1 MTPSGKRGG
10 GTCGAEIASGAVP
23 SDERLSAPKPAL
35 TMAPQPQISWRLR
48 PERKLVTILFA
59 DIKGSTELIAGLD
72 PEQADELLMHAIDLM
87 IQAVHRFGGTVNRIA
102 GDGIMAMF
110 GAPVAE
116 EYHALQACHAALAIL
131 ADMRQQ
137 RSNGLASM
145 PVRIGLHSGEAVVR
159 NTVTDTSSHYDALG
173 ETVHIAARME
183 QNAEPDSVLIT
194 AETRRLA
201 GEHVEARALGATSI
215 KGLAGP
221 LQVFELL
228 RAFPSAARR
237 PHTRPGGGLTRFVN
251 RVAEL
256 ELLRGAA
263 ATGGIVALVGDAG
276 CGKSRL
282 VQEFIATLEPGE
294 WCVCRGHAMPFGNVG
309 YRIVIDLIHDHFGIM
324 PGDSIETLRQKI
336 IDGTQQL
343 LGETVPEARQAL
355 LALCD
360 QTTAEP
366 AWQALEPAERRR
378 RVETAVA
385 NLFRAIARRQRLLLV
400 LEDLHWI
407 DGDSGDLLN
416 LLAELARS
424 ERILIVATARPDSAL
439 EWLQRG
445 HGTIC
450 PVEPL
455 NDEMAQELVR
465 SLVLPGPESASL
477 ERQLVSRTRGNP
489 LFIEECLSSL
499 ADTGALEAEQ
509 SSYRLVG
516 AVRDVELPASLRVL
530 LTSRVD
536 RVPALEKD
544 VLQAASVVGH
554 VVPTDLVELIVPTEP
569 ERLREALESLH
580 ARGFLTPSDG
590 ASDGSSFDFRHA
602 MTREAVYSD
611 MLLRN
616 RRDLHARTLAAIEQ
630 RYEDRIIEYVES
642 LAEHASR
649 AEAWDKA
656 ADYYRRSARKAIF
669 RNSNSEA
676 ARFLQQA
683 LDALSR
689 CPDSEENRAT
699 QVDVRLEMRYPL
711 FKLGRTEEVADHL
724 GRAAPLALQLHD
736 NRRLALLYTYE
747 SHVRWLFGET
757 DAALAAARQA
767 MEAAA
772 ATGDRALQVR
782 ARFQEGLVRM
792 TRAEY
797 PAAIEAIGGV
807 LDYARAKYEAGS
819 YPDAAMA
826 VTAQCYL
833 ARIHADTG
841 MFDVAQRHLDGA
853 NALAAEIDDAFSW
866 QFVPIAEGYLNL
878 CRGDA
883 AASIPSF
890 ERARGTAVAADAR
903 LMVPVPTGFL
913 GMAYAA
919 IGRDKEAIERL
930 TDAIADAD
938 AMKHRAGQSIRLAA
952 LARAYLAEGEVD
964 AAFSNAVAAADMARA
979 QVEPNGEAL
988 ALRVIG
994 EARLMRDPPNRD
1006 AAKGAIAQALH
1017 IAKAHGLAPLAED
1030 CRRRLS
1036 QL

>member
-1 MTPSGKRGG
+1 MTPPGNQVSE
-10 GTCGAEIASGAVP
+10 TCGADVASDATGADANP
-23 SDERLSAPKPAL
+23 SAARPGPPI
-35 TMAPQPQISWRLR
+35 APQPQMSWRLR

-87 IQAVHRFGGTVNRIA
+87 INAVHRFGGTVNRIA

-116 EYHALQACHAALAIL
+116 EYHALQACHAAMAIL
-131 ADMRQQ
+131 ADMRQHSRPGPLPLQ
-137 RSNGLASM
+137 
-145 PVRIGLHSGEAVVR
+145 VRIGLHSGEVVVR

-183 QNAEPDSVLIT
+183 QNAEPDSALMT
-194 AETRRLA
+194 AETLRLA
-201 GEHVEARALGATSI
+201 GDHVEARALGPTAI
-215 KGLAGP
+215 KGLAQP
-221 LQVFELL
+221 LEVFELL
-228 RAFPSAARR
+228 RALPAAARR
-237 PHTRPGGGLTRFVN
+237 PRARPGGGLTRFVN

-256 ELLRGAA
+256 ELLHNAA
-263 ATGGIVALVGDAG
+263 STGGIVALVGDAG

-282 VQEFIATLEPGE
+282 VQQFIGTLEPTE
-294 WCVCRGHAMPFGNVG
+294 WCVCRGHALPFGNVG
-309 YRIVIDLIHDHFGIM
+309 YRIVIDLIHDYFHIL
-324 PGDSIETLRQKI
+324 PVDSSETLRQKI
-336 IDGTQQL
+336 ADGAEQV
-343 LGETVPEARQAL
+343 LGAAAPEVRQAL

-360 QTTAEP
+360 QAAAEP
-366 AWQALEPAERRR
+366 AWLALEPAERRR
-378 RVETAVA
+378 RVETAVRT
-385 NLFRAIARRQRLLLV
+385 LFREISRRQRLLLV

-407 DGDSGDLLN
+407 DVDSGDLLN
-416 LLAELARS
+416 LLVDLVRG
-424 ERILIVATARPDSAL
+424 ERILVLGTARPDSPL
-439 EWLQRG
+439 QWLQHG
-445 HGTIC
+445 HCTIC

-455 NDEMAQELVR
+455 ADDMAQQLVR
-465 SLVLPGPESASL
+465 SLVLPGPEIASL
-477 ERQLVSRTRGNP
+477 ERQLISRTRGNP

-499 ADTGALEAEQ
+499 AETGALAAEQ
-509 SSYRLVG
+509 TSYRLVG
-516 AVRDVELPASLRVL
+516 AVQDMELPASLRVL

-554 VVPTDLVELIVPTEP
+554 VVPTDLIELIVPIAP
-569 ERLREALESLH
+569 EQLHEALESLH
-580 ARGFLTPSDG
+580 AKGFLTPTDGVSD
-590 ASDGSSFDFRHA
+590 SLSYDFRHA

-616 RRDLHARTLAAIEQ
+616 RRDLHARALGAIEQ
-630 RYEDRIIEYVES
+630 RYHDRITEYVES

-669 RNSNSEA
+669 RNSNSEG

-689 CPDSEENRAT
+689 CPDTSENRAT

-724 GRAAPLALQLHD
+724 SRAAPLALQLHD

-747 SHVRWLFGET
+747 SHIRWLFGES

-767 MEAAA
+767 MEAAT

-807 LDYARAKYEAGS
+807 LDYARSKYEAGS

-833 ARIHADTG
+833 ARIHADVG
-841 MFDVAQRHLDGA
+841 MFDAAQRYLDA
-853 NALAAEIDDAFSW
+853 ASTLATEIDDAFSW
-866 QFVPIAEGYLNL
+866 QFVPTAAGYLSL

-883 AASIPSF
+883 EAAIPSF
-890 ERARGTAVAADAR
+890 ERARGIAVAADAR
-903 LMVPVPTGFL
+903 LMVPVPTSFL
-913 GMAYAA
+913 GMAYASM
-919 IGRDKEAIERL
+919 GRTKEAIERL

-938 AMKHRAGQSIRLAA
+938 AMKHNAGQPARLAA
-952 LARAYLAEGEVD
+952 LARAYLAEGQAE
-964 AAFSNAVAAADMARA
+964 AAFSNAVAAAEMARA
-979 QVEPNGEAL
+979 QVEPNGEAT
-988 ALRVIG
+988 ALRVMG
-994 EARLMRDPPNRD
+994 EAWLLRDPPD
-1006 AAKGAIAQALH
+1006 PTAARRTIAQALD
-1017 IAKAHGLAPLAED
+1017 IAEAHGLAPLAED
-1030 CRRRLS
+1030 CRRRLGR
-1036 QL
+1036 L